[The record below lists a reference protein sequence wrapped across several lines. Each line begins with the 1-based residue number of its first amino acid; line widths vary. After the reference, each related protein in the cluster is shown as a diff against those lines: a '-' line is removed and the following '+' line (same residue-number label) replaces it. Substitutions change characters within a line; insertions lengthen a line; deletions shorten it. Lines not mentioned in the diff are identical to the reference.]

1 MKFTVQKYRRPS
13 DFINQV
19 FPDYIEAELTTSESG
34 WLIIRLV
41 HFFIAWI
48 IKPKLKLKNFSDAKK
63 LLSSVRRVQEGSHN
77 MDDAEF
83 NDALDMIVVKF
94 LHDEKI
100 ISGSYISINQPDL
113 LEKWRIYQVN
123 PLQQFHCLDMDN
135 LLHCLTNRISALQKS
150 QEKKFLFCVL
160 PALKD
165 YVYKKDLL
173 SFRNKCQEITNFL
186 NKYSCDKN
194 IEINQSIKN
203 IFLKIIQRLCILNNE
218 SLANENIYL
227 TNNLIKEK
235 IEKIKFYYEAYRA
248 NWEKAYI
255 AKGTTANY
263 YEILNSLENVLYDVS
278 FILDTNGTAENFS
291 LHEIIEILQGKKIY
305 DSEVKIFYDNHLGQ
319 KKVLENLFSVLKKIQ
334 NIVLQLKKF
343 SENVILKNLSEDMIT
358 LGELISQEM
367 SFLQTELETKIE
379 EYNQIRF
386 YDSDEEESAWDEEW
400 DDDVSDTS
408 EISNAGQLE
417 QEDDLNRA
425 NVFITSMDNQ
435 SDSGISEHE
444 AQNTAEQ
451 SRILTYDSKSAFFV
465 TALSNEAINS
475 GIVRNYFRNSYG

>member
-1 MKFTVQKYRRPS
+1 M
-13 DFINQV
+13 
-19 FPDYIEAELTTSESG
+19 
-34 WLIIRLV
+34 
-41 HFFIAWI
+41 
-48 IKPKLKLKNFSDAKK
+48 
-63 LLSSVRRVQEGSHN
+63 
-77 MDDAEF
+77 
-83 NDALDMIVVKF
+83 
-94 LHDEKI
+94 
-100 ISGSYISINQPDL
+100 
-113 LEKWRIYQVN
+113 
-123 PLQQFHCLDMDN
+123 
-135 LLHCLTNRISALQKS
+135 
-150 QEKKFLFCVL
+150 
-160 PALKD
+160 
-165 YVYKKDLL
+165 
-173 SFRNKCQEITNFL
+173 
-186 NKYSCDKN
+186 
-194 IEINQSIKN
+194 
-203 IFLKIIQRLCILNNE
+203 
-218 SLANENIYL
+218 
-227 TNNLIKEK
+227 
-235 IEKIKFYYEAYRA
+235 
-248 NWEKAYI
+248 
-255 AKGTTANY
+255 
-263 YEILNSLENVLYDVS
+263 
-278 FILDTNGTAENFS
+278 
-291 LHEIIEILQGKKIY
+291 QGKKIY
-305 DSEVKIFYDNHLGQ
+305 DSEGKIFYDNHLGQ

-367 SFLQTELETKIE
+367 LFLQTELETKIE